1 MGCPALR
8 NLCKKRADFYLEIGM
23 HSHTPRIGIIGSGA
37 IGGFYGLMLAR
48 AGFDVHFLL
57 RSEYEVIREQGLTLD
72 SALHGNLQIEV
83 QAYASAADM
92 PPCDWLLVGAK
103 ATSNDQL
110 APLIVQA
117 AAPGAKVVLLQ
128 NGLGVEEQLRPALR
142 SDMHLLGGL
151 CFICVNRQAPGV
163 IRHQALG
170 AVNLGYHSG
179 PANDGGAELVNEG
192 AELFRAAGI
201 DSQAMP
207 DLAQAR
213 WQKLVWN
220 VPYNGLSVLLGA
232 STTPLMAD
240 SHGRALIQALMAEVV
255 QGAAACGHVLPEGYA
270 EHLFQVTE
278 RMPDYWPSMYHDHVH
293 KRPLELQAIYA
304 EPLAQARAAGCHL
317 PRMEMLYQAL
327 AFIDRG
333 EQPR

>member
-1 MGCPALR
+1 MAAR
-8 NLCKKRADFYLEIGM
+8 N
-23 HSHTPRIGIIGSGA
+23 PRIGIIGSGA

-57 RSEYEVIREQGLTLD
+57 RSEYDVVREQGLKLEH
-72 SALHGNLQIEV
+72 AVHGELQMPV
-83 QAYASAADM
+83 NAYASAADM

-103 ATSNDQL
+103 STSNAEL

-117 AAPGAKVVLLQ
+117 AAADAKVVLLQ
-128 NGLGVEEQLRPALR
+128 NGLGVEEQLRAALPANL
-142 SDMHLLGGL
+142 HLLGGL

-179 PANDGGAELVNEG
+179 PAEAGGAQIVEAG

-201 DSQAMP
+201 DSQAMAN
-207 DLAQAR
+207 LGEAR

-232 STTPLMAD
+232 STAPLMAD
-240 SHGRALIQALMAEVV
+240 VDSRELIQALMAEVV
-255 QGAAACGHVLPEGYA
+255 QGAAACGHELPAGYA
-270 EHLFQVTE
+270 AHLFRMTE
-278 RMPDYWPSMYHDHVH
+278 QMPDYWPSMYHDHAQQ
-293 KRPLELQAIYA
+293 RPLELQAIYA
-304 EPLAQARAAGCHL
+304 EPLARAQAAGCSL
-317 PRMEMLYQAL
+317 PRMQMLHQAL
-327 AFIDRG
+327 AFIDRANRAG
-333 EQPR
+333 

>member
-1 MGCPALR
+1 
-8 NLCKKRADFYLEIGM
+8 M
-23 HSHTPRIGIIGSGA
+23 HSRALRIGIIGSGA
-37 IGGFYGLMLAR
+37 IGGFYGLMLAK

-57 RSEYEVIREQGLTLD
+57 RSEYPAVCEHGLSLD
-72 SALHGNLQIEV
+72 SAEHGTLQLKV
-83 QAYASAADM
+83 QAYARAADM
-92 PPCDWLLVGAK
+92 PPCDWLLIGAK
-103 ATSNDQL
+103 ATSNDHL

-151 CFICVNRQAPGV
+151 CFICVNRQGPGV

-170 AVNLGYHSG
+170 TVNLGYHSG
-179 PANDGGAELVNEG
+179 PASDGGTALVSEG
-192 AELFRAAGI
+192 TSLFQAAGI
-201 DSQAMP
+201 DSHAMP
-207 DLAQAR
+207 NLALAR

-232 STTPLMAD
+232 STTALMGNAA
-240 SHGRALIQALMAEVV
+240 SRELVLALMAEVV

-270 EHLFQVTE
+270 QHLFQVTE
-278 RMPDYWPSMYHDHVH
+278 RMPDYWPSMYHDHAH

-304 EPLAQARAAGCHL
+304 EPLAQARAAGCRL

-327 AFIDRG
+327 LFIDQHQGRV
-333 EQPR
+333 